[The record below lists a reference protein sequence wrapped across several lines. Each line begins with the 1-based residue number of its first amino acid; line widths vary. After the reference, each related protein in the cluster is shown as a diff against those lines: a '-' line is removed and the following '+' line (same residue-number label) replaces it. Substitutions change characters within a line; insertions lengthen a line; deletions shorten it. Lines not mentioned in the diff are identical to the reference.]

1 MSRGTGSADLD
12 LIANASTTQAPGGGN
27 LARILD
33 SISHTIRQRVHI
45 KGQISAMT
53 AQARASG
60 WVITLLPVIVATI
73 LYFITPTYFRAM
85 FQDRLGLE
93 LLLAAGG
100 SVAVGNFF
108 VRRIVNFRV

>member
-1 MSRGTGSADLD
+1 
-12 LIANASTTQAPGGGN
+12 
-27 LARILD
+27 
-33 SISHTIRQRVHI
+33 
-45 KGQISAMT
+45 MT

-85 FQDRLGLE
+85 FEDRVGIE
-93 LLLAAGG
+93 LLLVAIM

-108 VRRIVNFRV
+108 IRRIVNFRV